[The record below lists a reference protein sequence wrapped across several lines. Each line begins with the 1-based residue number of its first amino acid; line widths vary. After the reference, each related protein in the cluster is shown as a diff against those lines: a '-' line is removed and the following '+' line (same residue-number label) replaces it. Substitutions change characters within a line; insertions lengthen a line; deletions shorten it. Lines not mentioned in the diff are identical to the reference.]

1 MSEENI
7 ESSAESVLEPM
18 ANGGESPFRRVFAD
32 RQGETGPELPDPPD
46 LNDQGAQPT
55 AISGKLDEP
64 SVSSVEDHDTKET
77 RSKEDLDSASHE
89 NFDSASTAF
98 PDIKETLLQPTPE
111 KPILSVKLP
120 LLEGSLPTPRDSSPV
135 QTAMDQFVPEIVDHP
150 TSPTERKE
158 DELQQPTEVCY
169 FPVVNNDDDH
179 IENVAEGTCNVN
191 VTDNRTRTAK
201 CQRSGCSGVR

>member
-7 ESSAESVLEPM
+7 ESAAERVLEPM
-18 ANGGESPFRRVFAD
+18 ENGGEFPFGRVFAD

-46 LNDQGAQPT
+46 LNEQGAQPT
-55 AISGKLDEP
+55 AISGKVDEP

-77 RSKEDLDSASHE
+77 HSKEDLDSASHE
-89 NFDSASTAF
+89 NIESASTAL
-98 PDIKETLLQPTPE
+98 PAIKETLLQPTPE

-135 QTAMDQFVPEIVDHP
+135 QTAMDQYVPEIVDHP

-158 DELQQPTEVCY
+158 DELQQPTGVCY
-169 FPVVNNDDDH
+169 FSVAKSDDNH
-179 IENVAEGTCNVN
+179 VENVAEGTCNVN
-191 VTDNRTRTAK
+191 VTNNRTGTAK
-201 CQRSGCSGVR
+201 CQGSGCSGVR